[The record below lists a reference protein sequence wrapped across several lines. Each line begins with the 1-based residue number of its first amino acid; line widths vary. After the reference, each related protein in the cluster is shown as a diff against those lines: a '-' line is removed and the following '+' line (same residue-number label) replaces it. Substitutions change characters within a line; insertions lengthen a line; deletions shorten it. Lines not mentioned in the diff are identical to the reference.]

1 MGRWRGR
8 LYATDR
14 ARDFDHER
22 DRHVRVRQI
31 YETID
36 RQPFQWVVV
45 LVAGVG
51 FLLDGFSLFAGN
63 IVLPMISYVY
73 WNQEV
78 SSYKLTCIN
87 IVTLAGTLIG
97 QATFGFLADKKGRKT
112 MYGIELLLLIGS
124 TLGVVMSSE
133 GHNGSMSVYGW
144 LIWWRLMVGIGV
156 GADYPLSATI
166 CAEFAPT
173 RHRARMM
180 ACVFFSQ
187 PLGQIMGNL
196 ISLIVIAISRKSSV
210 NSDDLQRSV
219 DIMWRWIIGIGVVPG
234 VVALLFRFAIP
245 ETPRFLLDIEDDPVK
260 AEFDATQLFGETS
273 LNSEMEA
280 GMWCDSL
287 PESAISTRSL
297 DDRSD
302 VRPSF
307 TVTSAPLATLNSS
320 WKISKADIRQYF
332 WTEGNWRTLAAVSW
346 CWLLLDFGYYGIG
359 LSNPQFLAKTWGNLN
374 IAGPRPIWKT
384 NDDPNTDIYDMFMHT
399 SVQALV
405 ILNIGSFV
413 GGLLFILLSSRLNRV
428 SVQKYGFLALG
439 ALFIALGTEF
449 ITVHQEGALAI
460 TLYVFGQLLF
470 NLGPN
475 STTYIIPAE
484 LFPTRYRCTCHGIAA
499 ASGKLGSILVQVF
512 SFYYKFGSSSPGDNQ
527 TKRYG
532 TILVI
537 FSACMILGA
546 AITHFF
552 IPEVQEKAK
561 RGSIWAGKSKT
572 LEELALGRWS
582 AGSLSVTRSAPVR
595 SINGL

>member
-63 IVLPMISYVY
+63 IALPMISYVY
-73 WNQEV
+73 WKEEV
-78 SSYKLTCIN
+78 SSYRVTCIN
-87 IVTLAGTLIG
+87 IVTLAGTLVG

-112 MYGIELLLLIGS
+112 MYGIELLLLIAS

-133 GHNGSMSVYGW
+133 GYNGSMSVFAW
-144 LIWWRLMVGIGV
+144 LIWWRIMVGIGV
-156 GADYPLSATI
+156 GADYPLSAVIT
-166 CAEFAPT
+166 AEFAPT

-180 ACVFFSQ
+180 ASVFFMQ

-196 ISLIVIAISRKSSV
+196 ISLIVVAISRRS
-210 NSDDLQRSV
+210 NNDDLQRSV

-234 VVALLFRFAIP
+234 VVALIFRFAIP

-273 LNSEMEA
+273 MNNELEI

-287 PESAISTRSL
+287 EESNLSNRSF
-297 DDRSD
+297 DERSD
-302 VRPSF
+302 PRPSY
-307 TVTSAPLATLNSS
+307 TVTPAPLATLNSS
-320 WKISKADIRQYF
+320 WKISKADIKQYF
-332 WTEGNWRTLAAVSW
+332 WAEGNWRTLMAVSM

-359 LSNPQFLAKTWGNLN
+359 LSNPQFLAKTWGSLH
-374 IAGPRPIWKT
+374 IANPQPIWKT
-384 NDDPNTDIYDMFMHT
+384 NDDPSTDIYDMFMNT

-405 ILNIGSFV
+405 VLNTGSFA
-413 GGLLFILLSSRLNRV
+413 GGILWILSASRLNRV
-428 SVQKYGFLALG
+428 SLQKYGFLALA

-449 ITVHQEGALAI
+449 IVVQEEGALAI
-460 TLYVFGQLLF
+460 TLYVIGQFLF
-470 NLGPN
+470 NFGPN

-512 SFYYKFGSSSPGDNQ
+512 SLYYKFGSSSPGDNQ

-532 TILVI
+532 TILVV

-546 AITHFF
+546 VVTHFW

-561 RGSIWAGKSKT
+561 RGSIWSGRSKT
-572 LEELALGRWS
+572 LEALALGRWGEHS
-582 AGSLSVTRSAPVR
+582 ESVIRSRPTRS
-595 SINGL
+595 I

>member
-1 MGRWRGR
+1 MMGRWRGR

-63 IVLPMISYVY
+63 IALPMISYVY

-78 SSYKLTCIN
+78 STYRVTCIN
-87 IVTLAGTLIG
+87 IVTLTGTLIG

-133 GHNGSMSVYGW
+133 GYNGSMSVYGW

-156 GADYPLSATI
+156 GADYPLSAVIT
-166 CAEFAPT
+166 AEFAPT
-173 RHRARMM
+173 KHRARMM
-180 ACVFFSQ
+180 ASVFFMQ

-196 ISLIVIAISRKSSV
+196 ISLIVVAISRHSNK
-210 NSDDLQRSV
+210 DDLQRSV

-234 VVALLFRFAIP
+234 VIALLFRFAIP

-273 LNSEMEA
+273 MINELEI
-280 GMWCDSL
+280 GTWCDSL
-287 PESAISTRSL
+287 EESNLSNRSL
-297 DDRSD
+297 DERSD
-302 VRPSF
+302 ARPSF
-307 TVTSAPLATLNSS
+307 TVTPAPLATLNSS
-320 WKISKADIRQYF
+320 WKISKADIKQYF
-332 WTEGNWRTLAAVSW
+332 WTEGNWRTLMAVSV

-359 LSNPQFLAKTWGNLN
+359 LSNPQFLAKTWGSLHISN
-374 IAGPRPIWKT
+374 ARPIWKT
-384 NDDPNTDIYDMFMHT
+384 NDDPDTDIYDMFMDT

-405 ILNIGSFV
+405 VLNTGSFA
-413 GGLLFILLSSRLNRV
+413 GGILWILSASRLNRV
-428 SVQKYGFLALG
+428 SLQKYGFLALA

-449 ITVHQEGALAI
+449 IVVQQEGALAI
-460 TLYVFGQLLF
+460 TLYVIGQFLF
-470 NLGPN
+470 NFGPN

-532 TILVI
+532 TILVV

-546 AITHFF
+546 AVTHFF
-552 IPEVQEKAK
+552 IPEVQEKAR
-561 RGSIWAGKSKT
+561 RGSIWSGRSKT
-572 LEELALGRWS
+572 LEALALGRWGEHS
-582 AGSLSVTRSAPVR
+582 ESVIRSRPTRS
-595 SINGL
+595 IDGL